1 MEDKKKSLRMV
12 YLSTDAAGRNKR
24 LSRTYSDMLPDA
36 DNTSAKKAADAIN
49 TLTAKPCDAVEIVTV
64 EALV

>member
-1 MEDKKKSLRMV
+1 MADRKKSLRMV
-12 YLSTDAAGRNKR
+12 YLSTDTAGRNKR

-36 DNTSAKKAADAIN
+36 DNVSAKKAADAIN

>member
-1 MEDKKKSLRMV
+1 MVDKKKSLRMV

-49 TLTAKPCDAVEIVTV
+49 TLTAKPCDVVEIVTV